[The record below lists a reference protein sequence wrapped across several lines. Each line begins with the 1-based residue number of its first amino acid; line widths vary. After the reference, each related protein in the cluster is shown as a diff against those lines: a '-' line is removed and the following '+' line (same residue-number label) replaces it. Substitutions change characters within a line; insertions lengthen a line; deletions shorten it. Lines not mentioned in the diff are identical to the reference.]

1 MLSHGEQQNDVQYD
15 YLIQEINPN
24 LTDQNH
30 DEHHDRTSV
39 KSQKVYHVH
48 QFLALFAET
57 DTDIFRNII
66 SIPCMQAAKHTL
78 QGRSSFHLQKRIA
91 TIEEIEKAAPSHII
105 LSPGPGRPS
114 DAGVCEEAVKYFA
127 GKIPVLG
134 VCLGHQAICEAY
146 GATVS
151 YAKQLMH
158 GKQSVI
164 EVDNTD
170 KILQNAL
177 KKTKIRAYSYVFK
190 DNFLFVVIKR
200 KNKSK
205 LIDELALR
213 LPLKE

>member
-1 MLSHGEQQNDVQYD
+1 MILLIDNYDSFSYNLYQLIGSIDPDIKVVRND
-15 YLIQEINPN
+15 E
-24 LTDQNH
+24 
-30 DEHHDRTSV
+30 
-39 KSQKVYHVH
+39 
-48 QFLALFAET
+48 
-57 DTDIFRNII
+57 
-66 SIPCMQAAKHTL
+66 M
-78 QGRSSFHLQKRIA
+78 

-105 LSPGPGRPS
+105 LSPGPGHPS

-170 KILQNAL
+170 KIFRGLPEKITGARYHSLAAVEDTIPEELKVTARTDDGEVMAVRHRALDVYGLQFHPESIL
-177 KKTKIRAYSYVFK
+177 TPDGRVMLE
-190 DNFLFVVIKR
+190 NFLSIK
-200 KNKSK
+200 
-205 LIDELALR
+205 
-213 LPLKE
+213 